1 MKAYLVVALAMTMLL
16 APAAARADTYTV
28 AANDPVSLQSALHQ
42 AETHINSAGPDVV
55 SIPAGTYSGSFTYF
69 GDAVHIAGAG
79 PTATTLTAAGTS
91 TLQVNGLGSEVSD
104 LGVVN
109 TSGTFGFG
117 INLVNGGTVRDVE
130 LHADGTNVAGLLSTG
145 NASLTRARIA
155 VSATSVGVRVSNG
168 ASMTISDTAMEGAAG
183 ASRGVF
189 ADSAGTTA
197 EVRRLRSVGVTFP
210 MRAAF
215 GGAALTVSDSLLV
228 LPAGVFSTALEAGDA
243 NNPATH
249 TATLDADRVT
259 IVGDPAA
266 NQRGAY
272 VYANSAGDNFK
283 VRIHDSVIS
292 GVKTPLLCS
301 SIAGTGLTSA
311 DWSSLPAT
319 GDTTIGGGCSTP
331 RTNTVTAEPIFVN
344 AASGDYHQRNDSPL
358 IDAGDP
364 APVAATQDLD
374 GQPRPVGRTD
384 LGAYEYQPPAPPEP
398 GGEPGGAAA
407 DVAPPRVTLMAKS
420 RLSLRRVLRR
430 GIPVAIGCSEAC
442 NYTATV
448 QLSARSAKRLHVA
461 GRVVVAKRNV
471 TLSAPG
477 SRKLTVKLSRRARRT
492 LRRHPGVRLEVRA
505 TATDGAGN
513 TGRARARGVI
523 LSR

>member
-1 MKAYLVVALAMTMLL
+1 MTMLL

-42 AETHINSAGPDVV
+42 AETHVNSAGPDVV
-55 SIPAGTYSGSFTYF
+55 SIPAGTYSGNFTYF

-79 PTATTLTAAGTS
+79 PTATTLTAAGNS
-91 TLQVNGLGSEVSD
+91 TLQINAPGSEVSG

-109 TSGTFGFG
+109 TAGTFGFG
-117 INLVNGGTVRDVE
+117 INLIQGGTVHDVE

-183 ASRGVF
+183 TSRGVF

-228 LPAGVFSTALEAGDA
+228 LPTGVNSTALEAGDA

-266 NQRGAY
+266 NQRGAS
-272 VYANSAGDNFK
+272 VFANSAGDNFK

-301 SIAGTGLTSA
+301 WLAGTGLTSA

-319 GDTTIGGGCSTP
+319 GDVNAGGGCSAP
-331 RTNTVTAEPIFVN
+331 RTNAVTAEPIFVN

-364 APVAATQDLD
+364 APLAATRDLD
-374 GQPRPVGRTD
+374 GLPRPVGRTD
-384 LGAYEYQPPAPPEP
+384 LGAYEYQPPAAS
-398 GGEPGGAAA
+398 EPGGAAA
-407 DVAPPRVTLMAKS
+407 DVTPPSVTLMAKS
-420 RLSLRRVLRR
+420 RLSLRRVLRH

-461 GRVVVAKRNV
+461 GRVVVAKRDV
-471 TLSAPG
+471 TLFAAG
-477 SRKLTVKLSRRARRT
+477 SRKLTVKFMRRARRT

-513 TGRARARGVI
+513 TGRARSRGVI